1 MVIRERYLK
10 LIRPF
15 YDQELIKVLIGI
27 RRSGKSVIL
36 KQIIDELKE
45 NNVDDNHIIYI
56 NFEDYDYEEYTDPKK
71 LNNYVKER
79 IIDDKK
85 YYLNVYYPAI
95 HDEMED
101 TEETNKDYILE
112 LVNNEQI
119 KVNNLSY
126 KKINGDIEEF
136 FDNEGFSH

>member
-56 NFEDYDYEEYTDPKK
+56 NFEDYDYEEYTDSKK

-85 YYLNVYYPAI
+85 YYIFLLYILPIEIEIIVGKVIEYFIEVTLLLNI
-95 HDEMED
+95 SIIFQI
-101 TEETNKDYILE
+101 NKDKNI
-112 LVNNEQI
+112 I
-119 KVNNLSY
+119 HI
-126 KKINGDIEEF
+126 IN
-136 FDNEGFSH
+136 